1 MAFQS
6 VDIGSAG
13 KCIRLLIVSELRLGL
28 RHTLSYAAMFL
39 ETQLSACSPNH
50 SRTKFLS
57 IPDVFKPMNA
67 LPWSLR
73 ANGSGPKWPAR

>member
-1 MAFQS
+1 MHPPSIFVS
-6 VDIGSAG
+6 IEGV
-13 KCIRLLIVSELRLGL
+13 IVSELGLGL
-28 RHTLSYAAMFL
+28 RHTLFLRRPMFL

-67 LPWSLR
+67 LPWWLR